1 MLTFLD
7 EHNLITDSQHGFV
20 PAKSCTTNLLET
32 LGIITTALSQNHE
45 VVIVL
50 LDFTKAFNKVSH
62 ELLPV
67 KLKALGFENKLIKWV
82 TSFLANRKKRVILD
96 RDKLQSDIDKLV
108 EWSVKW
114 KMCFHEDKCKVMH
127 IKKRKLDT
135 HNMAFSLDTD
145 NPNWG

>member
-50 LDFTKAFNKVSH
+50 LDFTKAFDKVSH

-67 KLKALGFENKLIKWV
+67 KLKALWFDNKLIKCV
-82 TSFLANRKKRVILD
+82 TSFLANTSNSRQIKVWLV
-96 RDKLQSDIDKLV
+96 QS
-108 EWSVKW
+108 
-114 KMCFHEDKCKVMH
+114 
-127 IKKRKLDT
+127 T
-135 HNMAFSLDTD
+135 
-145 NPNWG
+145 